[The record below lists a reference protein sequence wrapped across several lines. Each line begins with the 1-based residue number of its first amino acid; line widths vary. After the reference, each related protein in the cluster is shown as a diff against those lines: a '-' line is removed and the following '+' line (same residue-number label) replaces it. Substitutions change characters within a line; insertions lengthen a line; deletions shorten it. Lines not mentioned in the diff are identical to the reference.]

1 LYLYKELGIE
11 EYINKKENFCVIDVR
26 SESEFEE
33 DHILGAINIPILND
47 EERILVG
54 TTYKEKGVK
63 AAKLLARNITMPNML
78 VKLNKIYSI
87 IESSKKIPLIY
98 CARGGDRSGV
108 IATFLAMEN
117 TYVFR
122 LSGGYKAYRSHVLN
136 YFNTIFKKKIKVFYG
151 LTGTGKTEVLL
162 ELKKY
167 NLPVIDLEGLAN
179 NRGSVF
185 GHIGLGKQPGQKR
198 FDTLLY
204 DAISLLD
211 DNFIIVEGESKKIGR
226 LYIPE
231 PFYDKMIFG
240 DAYLI
245 ESSLKLRIKR
255 IIDEYGG
262 YLIQNKEELI
272 RSLEVLKVQLGN
284 EKIKEL
290 VSKFNSGYLNE
301 VVEYLLTNYYDILYE
316 KNRKTNKTYLAI
328 YNADNIVEC
337 AKKIAKD
344 IK

>member
-1 LYLYKELGIE
+1 LYLYKELSID
-11 EYINKKENFCVIDVR
+11 EYINKKENFCIIDVR

-33 DHILGAINIPILND
+33 DHILGAINIPILNN
-47 EERILVG
+47 EERIIVG

-78 VKLNKIYSI
+78 IKLNKIYSI
-87 IESSKKIPLIY
+87 IERTKKIPLIY

-122 LSGGYKAYRSHVLN
+122 LTGGYKAYRSYILN
-136 YFNTIFKKKIKVFYG
+136 YFNTMFKKKIKVFYG

-162 ELKKY
+162 ELRKN

-198 FDTLLY
+198 FDTLLF
-204 DAISLLD
+204 DALSELD
-211 DNFIIVEGESKKIGR
+211 EDYIIVEGESKKIGR

-231 PFYDKMIFG
+231 QFYDRMIFG

-245 ESSLKLRIKR
+245 ECSLELRIKR

-262 YLIQNKEELI
+262 YLEKNKTELI
-272 RSLEVLKVQLGN
+272 RSIEVLKVQLGN
-284 EKIKEL
+284 DKINEL
-290 VSKFNSGYLNE
+290 ISKFNSGLLNE
-301 VVEYLLTNYYDILYE
+301 IVEFLLTNYYDILYE
-316 KNRKTNKTYLAI
+316 KNRRANKTYLAI
-328 YNADNIVEC
+328 YNADNVEEC
-337 AKKIAKD
+337 AKKIANDLK
-344 IK
+344 